1 MLVAIIFFI
10 SGLSL
15 PPRSLWERSLDWR
28 LHAATQISSFL
39 LFPTITFA
47 IASFIR
53 LADPNF
59 TRFDPYA
66 IVGMVV
72 LGVIPTTVSSNVVM
86 TGQAGGDQSAAT
98 IEVMLGNLLG
108 TFLSPALLQMFL
120 TSNKWSFGKP
130 VASGGG
136 GTGELYRQVIEQ
148 LGFSV
153 FIPLFVGEVIQWI
166 WPKQVKW
173 FRTTFRVAK
182 IGTLCLLGVIWS
194 TFSTAFAAGA
204 FQILSW
210 ETVVMLVVSGAQCT
224 VRRTKSGRPGSLL
237 RSRPFPAVCQ
247 LPPVWILFGLLVRVG
262 AVGADPAVLWPP
274 KGRHRPPLL
283 ARDHR
288 RPPLLR
294 RRQRHGTRWTVSCL

>member
-1 MLVAIIFFI
+1 M
-10 SGLSL
+10 
-15 PPRSLWERSLDWR
+15 
-28 LHAATQISSFL
+28 HAATQISSFL

-53 LADPNF
+53 LADPGF
-59 TRFDPYA
+59 TRFNPYA

-72 LGVIPTTVSSNVVM
+72 MGVIPTTVSSNVVM

-120 TSNKWSFGKP
+120 SSSKWSFGKP

-166 WPKQVKW
+166 WPRQVKW
-173 FRTTFRVAK
+173 VRTHCRLAK

-204 FQILSW
+204 FQVLSW
-210 ETVVMLVVSGAQCT
+210 ETVVMLVVSLSCALLDSHGGTPLKQFLVAISSSTSCCT
-224 VRRTKSGRPGSLL
+224 GSSRCSCSHWRGGSRYRSASAPARAPLGRS
-237 RSRPFPAVCQ
+237 SRPRSPSPCYSAAQPRVWPWEGRKPA
-247 LPPVWILFGLLVRVG
+247 LN
-262 AVGADPAVLWPP
+262 
-274 KGRHRPPLL
+274 
-283 ARDHR
+283 
-288 RPPLLR
+288 
-294 RRQRHGTRWTVSCL
+294 